1 MGQAMGY
8 EIFEDLCKRKG
19 VKAAEVARQTGVST
33 STISAWKQGQ
43 YTPKAD
49 KLQKIA
55 DYFGVTPEYLTTG
68 EVREGYYLN
77 PETARVAQ
85 ELFENPKMRILFD
98 AARDADPED
107 LQMAAD
113 MLYRLKAK
121 TLGLDNDEGC

>member
-1 MGQAMGY
+1 MGY

-113 MLYRLKAK
+113 MLWRLKAK

>member
-1 MGQAMGY
+1 MY
-8 EIFEDLCKRKG
+8 EVYAKLRDNAGLTDYKVSEELGI
-19 VKAAEVARQTGVST
+19 ARST
-33 STISAWKQGQ
+33 LSNWKSGK

-49 KLQKIA
+49 KLQIIA
-55 DYFGVTPEYLTTG
+55 DYFGVSVEYLMTG
-68 EVREGYYLN
+68 EIKEGYYLN

-85 ELFENPKMRILFD
+85 ELFDNPKMRILFD

>member
-1 MGQAMGY
+1 M
-8 EIFEDLCKRKG
+8 
-19 VKAAEVARQTGVST
+19 
-33 STISAWKQGQ
+33 
-43 YTPKAD
+43 
-49 KLQKIA
+49 
-55 DYFGVTPEYLTTG
+55 TG
-68 EVREGYYLN
+68 EIKEGYYLN

-98 AARDADPED
+98 AARDADQED

>member
-1 MGQAMGY
+1 MTLKDR
-8 EIFEDLCKRKG
+8 IKNLCKERG
-19 VKAAEVARQTGVST
+19 ISVSKMERECGFANGYISKLDK
-33 STISAWKQGQ
+33 STPNTAKIQI
-43 YTPKAD
+43 
-49 KLQKIA
+49 IA
-55 DYFGVTPEYLTTG
+55 DYFGVSTEYLITG

-85 ELFENPKMRILFD
+85 ELFDNPKMRILFD

>member
-1 MGQAMGY
+1 MTTVDRVKAICKENKIPISKLERECGFANGYIGQ
-8 EIFEDLCKRKG
+8 LRKG
-19 VKAAEVARQTGVST
+19 
-33 STISAWKQGQ
+33 TIPNDRLAI
-43 YTPKAD
+43 
-49 KLQKIA
+49 IA
-55 DYFGVTPEYLTTG
+55 GYLGVTPEYLTTG

-113 MLYRLKAK
+113 MLWRLKAK

>member
-1 MGQAMGY
+1 MY
-8 EIFEDLCKRKG
+8 EVYAKLRDERGLSDYKVAQDLGFSR
-19 VKAAEVARQTGVST
+19 ST
-33 STISAWKQGQ
+33 LTQWKNGDHQ
-43 YTPKAD
+43 PKAE

-55 DYFGVTPEYLTTG
+55 DYFGVPIDYLMTG

-85 ELFENPKMRILFD
+85 EIFENSKMRILFD

-107 LQMAAD
+107 VQMAAD
-113 MLYRLKAK
+113 MLWRLKAK